1 MNGMNTRIVIR
12 HACIYTP
19 LTLIRDGYIVVENG
33 LIKEIGREPYS
44 GSNGEVINAE
54 DLLVSPGFIDTH
66 IHGYGGRDTD
76 EADVEAIYT
85 ISRGLV
91 KHGVTSIVPSSV
103 TMPHEAL
110 VKIAESI
117 REAGNEWS
125 PEKGARILGLHL
137 EGPYLSVEKAGAQN
151 KKYIR
156 PASIKE
162 LEEYIRAS
170 GGLIRQ
176 ITVAPENPGALDLIT
191 YAVAHGITVSI
202 GHTNATYEQTRLAI
216 ERGARK
222 ATHTFNGM
230 RGIHHREPGPA
241 IAVLEDDGVYIELI
255 TDFIHISP
263 PVVRFVIKHVGPHRM
278 VLISDSISATGLPDG
293 TYELGGLKVI
303 VKNGVPRL
311 ADTGALAGSTL
322 TLDRAVKNV
331 YSLGFDLRETLM
343 MASYTPAASIN
354 ALYRDKIGL
363 LAPGFKAD
371 MVFLDEGLNVV
382 KTMIDGEI
390 IYEKN

>member
-1 MNGMNTRIVIR
+1 MARELVIR
-12 HACIYTP
+12 HARIYTP
-19 LTLIRDGYIVVENG
+19 LTVVRDGYIVVEEDA
-33 LIKEIGREPYS
+33 IAEIGREPYS
-44 GSNGEVINAE
+44 GTISDQLHAE
-54 DLLVSPGFIDTH
+54 GLIIAPGFIDTH

-85 ISRGLV
+85 ISKGLV
-91 KHGVTSIVPSSV
+91 KHGVTSFVPSSV

-110 VKIAESI
+110 VEIAKSI
-117 REAGNEWS
+117 KEAREQWK
-125 PEKGARILGLHL
+125 PERGARALGLHL

-151 KKYIR
+151 KEYIR

-162 LEEYIRAS
+162 LKQYIEAS

-176 ITVAPENPGALDLIT
+176 ITVAPENPGAPDLIT
-191 YAVAHGITVSI
+191 YAVSQGITVSI

-222 ATHTFNGM
+222 STHTFNGM
-230 RGIHHREPGPA
+230 RGIHHREPGPV
-241 IAVLEDDGVYIELI
+241 IAVLEDNSVYIELI

-263 PVVRFVIKHVGPHRM
+263 PVVKFVIRYVGPYRM
-278 VLISDSISATGLPDG
+278 VLVSDSICATGLPDG
-293 TYELGGLKVI
+293 AYELGGLKVI

-311 ADTGALAGSTL
+311 AETGALAGSTL
-322 TLDRAVKNV
+322 TLDRAVRNV
-331 YSLGFDLRETLM
+331 HSLGFDLGETLV

-354 ALYRDKIGL
+354 ALYRDKVGL

-371 MVFLDEGLNVV
+371 LVFLDDSLNVV
-382 KTMIDGEI
+382 RTIIGGEI
-390 IYEKN
+390 VYEKS